1 MKDIQGK
8 STLDRVSKVQ
18 VIGNQSE
25 TLSAKTSLIF
35 GYSLNYSTGGLQ
47 TLRPPQG
54 TRINFFSLLPAKLVI
69 RTQQQTENAKKWLH
83 TINLNQIEPF
93 WKLLFVLSH
102 ENINWWR
109 NDGLHCKSELHDGTY
124 SLLSQTGESQ
134 NTIKMLMLSVF

>member
-25 TLSAKTSLIF
+25 TLSAKTFLIF

-47 TLRPPQG
+47 TPRPPQG
-54 TRINFFSLLPAKLVI
+54 TRINFFPLLPAKLVI
-69 RTQQQTENAKKWLH
+69 RTQQQTENAKKCLH

-93 WKLLFVLSH
+93 
-102 ENINWWR
+102 
-109 NDGLHCKSELHDGTY
+109 
-124 SLLSQTGESQ
+124 
-134 NTIKMLMLSVF
+134 

>member
-35 GYSLNYSTGGLQ
+35 GCSLNYSTGGLQ

-54 TRINFFSLLPAKLVI
+54 TRINFFSL
-69 RTQQQTENAKKWLH
+69 
-83 TINLNQIEPF
+83 
-93 WKLLFVLSH
+93 
-102 ENINWWR
+102 
-109 NDGLHCKSELHDGTY
+109 
-124 SLLSQTGESQ
+124 
-134 NTIKMLMLSVF
+134 